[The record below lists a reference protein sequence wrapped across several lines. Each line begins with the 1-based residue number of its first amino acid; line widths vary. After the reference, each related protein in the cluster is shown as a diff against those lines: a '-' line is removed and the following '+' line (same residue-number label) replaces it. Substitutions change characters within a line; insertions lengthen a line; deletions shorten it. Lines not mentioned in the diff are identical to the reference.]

1 MCSPQLTAKIAKDI
15 AQGMK
20 SELLLGTI
28 KSLSPLKVKCD
39 QKREFIN
46 LTVPEHLQERKLIID
61 GKEYILHEKLKVGD
75 MVSLVKLPN
84 GYLLIDKVGDI
95 NEPIIIQ

>member
-1 MCSPQLTAKIAKDI
+1 MCSPQLTVRIATDI
-15 AQGMK
+15 TTKMK

-28 KSLSPLKVKCD
+28 TSLSPLKVQGD
-39 QKREFIN
+39 QKREFVK
-46 LTVPEHLQERKLIID
+46 LTVPEHLQERKLIIG

-75 MVSLVKLPN
+75 MVILVKLPN

-95 NEPIIIQ
+95 NEPIVIQ